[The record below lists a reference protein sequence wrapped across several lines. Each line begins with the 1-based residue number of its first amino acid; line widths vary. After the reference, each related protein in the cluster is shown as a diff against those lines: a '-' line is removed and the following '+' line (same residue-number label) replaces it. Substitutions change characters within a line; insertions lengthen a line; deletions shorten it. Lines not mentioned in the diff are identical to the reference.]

1 MLIQN
6 ISSAASAPRLSSDSA
21 PIPVAAPRTG
31 AAPVELPQVALKAA
45 VSQRQ
50 NATPAQVQEA
60 VDHINKVMSQNNAN
74 VEFSIDKDTKLAV
87 IKVVESGTG
96 VVIRQ
101 FPSEEA
107 LAISRVIDQM
117 QHSLLVNQKA

>member
-6 ISSAASAPRLSSDSA
+6 ISAASAFRPTSDSV
-21 PIPVAAPRTG
+21 PVSVAAPRTE
-31 AAPVELPQVALKAA
+31 AAPVELPQAAHKAA
-45 VSQRQ
+45 APQQQ
-50 NATPAQVQEA
+50 NTTPAQVQEA

-74 VEFSIDKDTKLAV
+74 VEFSIDKDTKQTV
-87 IKVVESGTG
+87 IKVVEHNTG

-101 FPSEEA
+101 FPSEEV
-107 LAISRVIDQM
+107 LAISRAIDRM

>member
-6 ISSAASAPRLSSDSA
+6 ISSAASAFRPASDSA
-21 PIPVAAPRTG
+21 PVPVAEPKTDTHP
-31 AAPVELPQVALKAA
+31 PVDIPQEVAIKTA
-45 VSQRQ
+45 
-50 NATPAQVQEA
+50 ATPAQVKEA
-60 VDHINKVMSQNNAN
+60 VDHINNMMRQNNAN
-74 VEFSIDKDTKLAV
+74 VEFSIDKDTKQTV

-107 LAISRVIDQM
+107 LAISRAIDQM